1 MFVSFF
7 KILLLWK
14 GTGFE
19 TLELNNSKGGFV
31 DKLMGL
37 NGSDVNM
44 LKRSYSLLMFS
55 GHV

>member
-14 GTGFE
+14 CTGYE

-31 DKLMGL
+31 DKFMGL
-37 NGSDVNM
+37 M
-44 LKRSYSLLMFS
+44 
-55 GHV
+55 